1 MGMAWN
7 APVKRQQRIRYV
19 SDHALAR
26 FRERIAH
33 VEELLAQGDL
43 ELGNRLDEVV
53 NRAVMAGRVQCSN
66 GVALLVDL
74 REEVADLWAVIR
86 PNLEDRKGAPK
97 EAIATL
103 LTTAMVK
110 KFDTDDES

>member
-7 APVKRQQRIRYV
+7 APAKRQQRVRYV
-19 SDHALAR
+19 SEHALAR
-26 FRERIAH
+26 FRERIAQ
-33 VEELLAQGDL
+33 VQELVAQGDL

-53 NRAVMAGRVQCSN
+53 NRAIIAGRIQRTTT
-66 GVALLVDL
+66 VAVLVDL
-74 REEVADLWAVIR
+74 REEVEDLWAVIR
-86 PNLEDRKGAPK
+86 PNLEEKKGSPK

-110 KFDTDDES
+110 KFDTDYET